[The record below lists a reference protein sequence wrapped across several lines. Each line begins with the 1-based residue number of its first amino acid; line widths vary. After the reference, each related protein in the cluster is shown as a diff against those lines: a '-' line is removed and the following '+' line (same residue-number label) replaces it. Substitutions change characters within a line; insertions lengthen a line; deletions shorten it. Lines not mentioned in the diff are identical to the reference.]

1 MFYLKANQAEFNW
14 LIFVPKVS
22 TPWHS
27 LIDPLSGGIDIK
39 MVSEK
44 SHISFMIYC
53 LRCQLF
59 CALWSRVLTEKKLGF
74 SSYAFGFC
82 VFFRGKKCRRK
93 AKDDSSN
100 SH

>member
-59 CALWSRVLTEKKLGF
+59 CALWSRVLTEKSSALAALLLDSVF
-74 SSYAFGFC
+74 SFAE
-82 VFFRGKKCRRK
+82 KKM
-93 AKDDSSN
+93 SS
-100 SH
+100 